1 MSWTQRW
8 IFPQHTRYY
17 CLGSCYAPSSY
28 FLTQRMLSHCSL
40 VHFFVCQTYTVIILE
55 PRLFETEKESF
66 QEIVQLVVIFFVV
79 EFIVFVVV
87 CISLLWRSCLESPIY
102 TTIVIVVK
110 HVFKRNHTCLT
121 QLLNFFLLLFL
132 SCTPNLSWTGEHLL
146 WCIHITETY
155 HCWGWKICA

>member
-1 MSWTQRW
+1 MDIPTTHEILLFRLMLCA
-8 IFPQHTRYY
+8 IILFFDTTYAIT
-17 CLGSCYAPSSY
+17 LFIGS
-28 FLTQRMLSHCSL
+28 
-40 VHFFVCQTYTVIILE
+40 FFVCQTYTAIILE
-55 PRLFETEKESF
+55 LRLFETEKESF
-66 QEIVQLVVIFFVV
+66 QEIVQLVVIFFVL